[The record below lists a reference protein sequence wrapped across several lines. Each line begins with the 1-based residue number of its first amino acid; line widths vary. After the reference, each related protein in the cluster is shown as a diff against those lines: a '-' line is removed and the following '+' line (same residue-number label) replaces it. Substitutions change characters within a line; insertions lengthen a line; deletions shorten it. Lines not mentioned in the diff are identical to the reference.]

1 MSVVVISILAGIL
14 LIALLLTLNLTVAIG
29 TLNGLIFYANIVGA
43 NSSTFFSGL
52 SPSTKYFSILISW
65 LNLEVELDVCLFE
78 GMDTYSKTWL
88 QLAFPA
94 YVIFLVMLTIIISE
108 HSMKFSRLIS
118 RRNPVATLATLILL
132 FYTKFLQT
140 MITTLSLATLDY
152 PDGSHER
159 VWLPDATVGYLSGKH
174 IALFIVAI
182 IILIIGTAYTCT
194 ILFWQW
200 LLHNQNKM
208 IFKWVRSQRLCHFL
222 EPYHAPYVSEHRY
235 WTGLLLFTRIVVYLM
250 FALTVSGDPG
260 VNLLAITT
268 AVVCLL
274 LLKGQF
280 GRVYK
285 MAFIDVIEMV
295 CYANLFV
302 FSAVRLKFRTDKIVS
317 ITAHASGVITLVLL
331 IIIILYQM
339 YTTFC
344 SKCFKRCQYQNE
356 GDSELLNHNT
366 INISS
371 TENRNEPTLSVVEL
385 KLPGNTNGMQHPA
398 ASERGHCQVPQI
410 TNDANDDNVS
420 IDSNSPLFDD
430 HD

>member
-1 MSVVVISILAGIL
+1 MG
-14 LIALLLTLNLTVAIG
+14 
-29 TLNGLIFYANIVGA
+29 
-43 NSSTFFSGL
+43 
-52 SPSTKYFSILISW
+52 
-65 LNLEVELDVCLFE
+65 LDVCLFE

-94 YVIFLVMLTIIISE
+94 YIIFLVMLTIIISE

-132 FYTKFLQT
+132 SYTKFLQT
-140 MITTLSLATLDY
+140 TITTLSLATLDY

-182 IILIIGTAYTCT
+182 IILIIGTAYTC
-194 ILFWQW
+194 IIFFWQW
-200 LLHNQNKM
+200 LLHNQNKT

-235 WTGLLLFTRIVVYLM
+235 WTGLLLFTRIVVYLV
-250 FALTVSGDPG
+250 FALNVSGDPG

-268 AVVCLL
+268 TVVCLL

-317 ITAHASGVITLVLL
+317 ITAMH
-331 IIIILYQM
+331 Q
-339 YTTFC
+339 
-344 SKCFKRCQYQNE
+344 E
-356 GDSELLNHNT
+356 
-366 INISS
+366 SS
-371 TENRNEPTLSVVEL
+371 R
-385 KLPGNTNGMQHPA
+385 
-398 ASERGHCQVPQI
+398 
-410 TNDANDDNVS
+410 
-420 IDSNSPLFDD
+420 
-430 HD
+430 